1 MPSSCGKVA
10 LQSIASFL
18 RQQCNKLKPRVLV
31 IEICSITGS
40 AMMEAGDI
48 ADATIDVANVDYKKG
63 IMTPD
68 GTRRPWRRVGCIRE
82 VCFEKLI
89 DECEATMGKG
99 ASYDAVF
106 FLVTTSCQ
114 SFSAV
119 SKHIHEA
126 GEQSAKEKGDARSG
140 CQGRVRRHER
150 KVHRWVTLQMSRNY
164 ARTFHWLCSEAPAHA
179 S

>member
-1 MPSSCGKVA
+1 MGRLRRGLLLEARDAKFLWEGGIAIDCA
-10 LQSIASFL
+10 LERFL

-99 ASYDAVF
+99 ESYDAVF
-106 FLVTTSCQ
+106 FLVTTSC
-114 SFSAV
+114 
-119 SKHIHEA
+119 
-126 GEQSAKEKGDARSG
+126 RSSNI
-140 CQGRVRRHER
+140 CDVMCI
-150 KVHRWVTLQMSRNY
+150 LNY
-164 ARTFHWLCSEAPAHA
+164 D
-179 S
+179 